1 MNSEAA
7 GGSIKILLLEDNP
20 GDARLT
26 KEALGESDIPV
37 EVSLV
42 ENGVD
47 AVAFLRREGEHA
59 GAARP
64 DLILLDLGLP
74 GMDGR
79 QVLEEIKADEDL
91 RRIPV
96 ALLTTSTAEQD
107 ILRSYS
113 LYAHSY
119 LNKPVDPRQV
129 LSVVADI
136 RNNWLSL
143 VRIPGRAPQAS
154 PGVGERD
161 QAADGG

>member
-7 GGSIKILLLEDNP
+7 GRSIKILLVEDNP

-26 KEALGESDIPV
+26 KVALGESDIPV
-37 EVSLV
+37 ELSLV

-59 GAARP
+59 GAPRP

-107 ILRSYS
+107 ILRSYN
-113 LYAHSY
+113 LHAYSY
-119 LNKPVDPRQV
+119 LNKPVDPQQV
-129 LSVVADI
+129 LSVVTDI
-136 RNNWLSL
+136 RDSWLSL
-143 VRIPGRAPQAS
+143 AKIPGRAPK
-154 PGVGERD
+154 PTPCVE
-161 QAADGG
+161 